1 MGACACELMGRRACC
16 ARCAPG
22 RDKVELLLSMGANR
36 MEASRDVV
44 QRAVSAAW
52 AAGGARTRA

>member
-1 MGACACELMGRRACC
+1 MGRRACC